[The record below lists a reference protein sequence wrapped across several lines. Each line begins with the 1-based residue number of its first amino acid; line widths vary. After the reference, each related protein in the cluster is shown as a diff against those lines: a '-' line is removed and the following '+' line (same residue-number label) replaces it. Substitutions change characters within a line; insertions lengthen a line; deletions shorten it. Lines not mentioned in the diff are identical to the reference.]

1 MLPATKEDI
10 DDEVEAALAF
20 HDDDTKATIATLL
33 ADNHHLRLQLALA
46 QSAISRGFGPRLAP
60 EFRPGLM
67 HAGNE
72 LHVKAV
78 ALLRM

>member
-46 QSAISRGFGPRLAP
+46 QSAISRGLVRGWRPR
-60 EFRPGLM
+60 FDQD
-67 HAGNE
+67 
-72 LHVKAV
+72 
-78 ALLRM
+78 

>member
-46 QSAISRGFGPRLAP
+46 QSAISRGLVRGW
-60 EFRPGLM
+60 RPSFD
-67 HAGNE
+67 
-72 LHVKAV
+72 
-78 ALLRM
+78 RD